1 MVEKFGE
8 LLSYTIDENTVSVN
22 YEKSTAY
29 IKIIT
34 KDIIN
39 FFVPK
44 ISKGR
49 KSKAIEYLDNNIC
62 NFTVEKRTG
71 VIMASVSSNSK
82 YPYSLAEWLTERIM

>member
-39 FFVPK
+39 FFAPN

-49 KSKAIEYLDNNIC
+49 KSKAIEY
-62 NFTVEKRTG
+62 
-71 VIMASVSSNSK
+71 
-82 YPYSLAEWLTERIM
+82 